1 MSIASWPI
9 WLALREATRSSTEIL
24 MMMMMGEGGWAS
36 KEGDGRDIGSK
47 ERLLKACFSM
57 AVNLKPQRTSN
68 LGPDPAFHIWKLGSD
83 VTPFRL

>member
-1 MSIASWPI
+1 MVSV
-9 WLALREATRSSTEIL
+9 
-24 MMMMMGEGGWAS
+24 EGSYEVLDGNTHDDGRLVCGR
-36 KEGDGRDIGSK
+36 KGMDGRDIGSK